1 MKKFLAILLLLPVIL
16 TAQQKRPINIDD
28 LWAMKRVGGIEL
40 SPSGKT
46 IAFTVTT
53 YSMEENKSK
62 TEIYLVNTDGSDL
75 HLFRQSDKS
84 ISNPKFSPDGKKL
97 AYSYDGQIW
106 IADADGSSAEQLTD
120 IYSGASDFKWSP
132 DGAKLLFVSEVYPDC
147 PDQNCDKAR
156 DEKQKESKVSAKILT
171 HLMYRHWNRWLGE
184 KRSHLFMYDLASK
197 KYYDLNYKSNHDVPP
212 LDLGSGNDYNFSPDG
227 KEIAFTMNAAERV
240 QNSTN
245 NEIYLIE
252 LSDLTPK
259 GKEVKENAEIP
270 IKKISV
276 SKGNDH
282 EPVYSPDGKY
292 IAFGSMKREGF
303 EADKVNLM
311 LYDRGS
317 GKIKNLTP
325 KFDSSVGD
333 LVWSPDS
340 KFIYFDCANEIYN
353 SVYKIEA
360 ATGKISM
367 LLKEHINDGLKL
379 SPDGKTVYFRQQRS
393 TLPYEIFGMNT
404 DGSDVHQ
411 ITFMNKDLL
420 SKLEMNPVETFW
432 SPGANGA
439 KVQSILVKPPFFDP
453 DKKYPLIFLI
463 HGGPQGHWED
473 DFHYRWNTEM
483 FASQGYVVVAPNPRG
498 STGYGQKFTD
508 EISGDWGGKVYTDL
522 MNAYD
527 YAVKNFK
534 FIDKKNTFA
543 AGASYGGY
551 MISWIEGHTN
561 RFNALVSHDGVF
573 NTVSMYGTTE
583 ELWFPEWEFKGT
595 PWTNRALYEKWNP
608 QRFIQN
614 AKTPM
619 LIFEGAHDYRVPE
632 EQAFQL
638 FTSLQR
644 LGVPSKLIYFT
655 DEYHF
660 VVKPQDSELWWNS
673 VFEWFKKYHK
683 D

>member
-1 MKKFLAILLLLPVIL
+1 MKKLITLLLFIPIIL
-16 TAQQKRPINIDD
+16 IAQQKRPISVDD

-40 SPSGKT
+40 SPDGNT
-46 IAFTVTT
+46 IAFTVTS
-53 YSMEENKSK
+53 YSMEANKGK
-62 TEIYLVNTDGSDL
+62 TEIYLVNTDGSNL
-75 HLFRQSDKS
+75 HLFKSTDKS

-97 AYSYDGQIW
+97 AYEYNGQVW
-106 IADADGSSAEQLTD
+106 WANPDGSDAKEVTD
-120 IYSGASDFKWSP
+120 IYSGASGFEWSA
-132 DGAKLLFVSEVYPDC
+132 DGSKILFVSDVYADC
-147 PDQNCDKAR
+147 PDMACNKEK
-156 DEKQKESKVSAKILT
+156 DEKAKERKSSAKIFT
-171 HLMYRHWNRWLGE
+171 HLMYKHWNRWLGE
-184 KRSHLFMYDLASK
+184 KRSHLFMYDLVSK
-197 KYYDLNYKSNHDVPP
+197 KYYDLNYMSNHDVPP
-212 LDLGSGNDYNFSPDG
+212 LDLGSANDYNFSPDG
-227 KEIAFTMNAAERV
+227 KEVVFTMNEAERV

-245 NEIYLIE
+245 NEIYTIE
-252 LSDLTPK
+252 LKD
-259 GKEVKENAEIP
+259 VKENAEIP

-292 IAFGSMKREGF
+292 IAFGSMKRAGF
-303 EADKVNLM
+303 EADQVNLM
-311 LYDRGS
+311 LYNRAT
-317 GKIKNLTP
+317 GKIENITP
-325 KFDSSVGD
+325 KFDYSVGD

-340 KFIYFDCANEIYN
+340 KYIYFDCANEIFN
-353 SVYKIEA
+353 SVYKIDI

-367 LLKEHINDGLKL
+367 LLKEHINNGLIL
-379 SPDGKTVYFRQQRS
+379 SPDGKIIYFKQQRS
-393 TLPYEIFGMNT
+393 TLPYEVFAMNS
-404 DGSDVHQ
+404 DGGNVHQ
-411 ITFMNKDLL
+411 LTFMNKELL
-420 SKLEMNPVETFW
+420 SQLEMNPVETFW
-432 SPGANGA
+432 SPGAEGA

-453 DKKYPLIFLI
+453 NKKYPMIFLI

-473 DFHYRWNTEM
+473 DFHFRWNTEM

-527 YAVKNFK
+527 YALKNFK
-534 FIDKKNTFA
+534 FIDKKNTFT

-551 MISWIEGHTN
+551 MIDWIEGHTD

-595 PWTNRALYEKWNP
+595 PWTNRELYEKWNP
-608 QRFIQN
+608 QRYIQN

-619 LIFEGAHDYRVPE
+619 LIFEGANDFRVPE

-644 LGVPSKLIYFT
+644 LGVPSKFIYFP

-660 VVKPQDSELWWNS
+660 VVKPQNAKLWWNS
-673 VFEWFKKYHK
+673 IYDWFNKYKK